1 MTESF
6 HPDIR
11 GTRASGA
18 TRFRIV
24 YPYIFLLGQKLRK
37 PTRMI
42 KTVLTIDYSL

>member
-24 YPYIFLLGQKLRK
+24 HPYWS
-37 PTRMI
+37 
-42 KTVLTIDYSL
+42 KTEKTDKSLTIE